1 MGTVVEPAGHRER
14 EGAVARPAPGRDLGE
29 TRALW
34 DSSDPFPEGDEQFAG
49 GFLVE
54 DDHVP
59 AGDVWVKL
67 NEVIA
72 FGSNQV
78 RETSR
83 TAVRRAVDVN
93 DPTIWVA
100 LAADRLAT
108 LTAGAH
114 RLALSGGETFGGLG
128 PTGRRGTPWK
138 RI

>member
-1 MGTVVEPAGHRER
+1 
-14 EGAVARPAPGRDLGE
+14 VA
-29 TRALW
+29 
-34 DSSDPFPEGDEQFAG
+34 Q
-49 GFLVE
+49 
-54 DDHVP
+54 
-59 AGDVWVKL
+59 DVWVKL
-67 NEVIA
+67 NEVIT